1 MTRSYIAALPTW
13 KKLYRKYQNFFSY
26 TFFGTL
32 ASAINVILFHILEK
46 DLGFNYLLANC
57 LAYIVAIIFT
67 FVTNKHWVF
76 ASKNTTLKQTLQE
89 FVSFCNVRLFSFILD
104 LGLMFTGVQLLALY
118 KDLAKILD
126 QLICGILNYFFSKWF
141 IFKTTAKI
149 LPKEVDEE

>member
-1 MTRSYIAALPTW
+1 M
-13 KKLYRKYQNFFSY
+13 KKFYRKYQNFFAY

-32 ASAINVILFHILEK
+32 ASAINVVLFHILEK
-46 DLGFNYLLANC
+46 DLGFNYLIANC

-76 ASKNTTLKQTLQE
+76 ASKNTPFKQTLQE
-89 FVSFCNVRLFSFILD
+89 FASFCNVRLFSFILD
-104 LGLMFTGVQLLALY
+104 IGLMFTGVQLLALY

-126 QLICGILNYFFSKWF
+126 QLICSILNYFFSKWF

-149 LPKEVDEE
+149 LPKETSEE